1 MGKPLLIGSN
11 LEQRTIKRG
20 GLNAVSAEAHAVL
33 DYVMV
38 GSSFMS
44 ALWFWR
50 KSKRA
55 AVAALISGGAGLA
68 VTLLTDY
75 PGGVMKIISLRKHR
89 EIDFGLGAMT
99 ATLPEFLAFQDE
111 PEKKF
116 FLIQGAMI
124 SVLSELTT
132 VPGRGV
138 RAEIRYDGMAEFRYY
153 SGRRFGKHSC
163 GSIQQPVGML
173 TMKKLSLISLAL
185 SVLFVLAHVSLAAD
199 ETTVKGYVA
208 DSKCAALKESDPKT
222 ANSLTRH

>member
-1 MGKPLLIGSN
+1 MPLLNTAARMLAKPVPRI
-11 LEQRTIKRG
+11 
-20 GLNAVSAEAHAVL
+20 VSAEAHAIL
-33 DYVMV
+33 DYIMV

-55 AVAALISGGAGLA
+55 AVAALISGGAELA
-68 VTLLTDY
+68 VSLLTDY
-75 PGGVMKIISLRKHR
+75 PGGVMRIISFRKHR

-163 GSIQQPVGML
+163 GSIQQPEGML
-173 TMKKLSLISLAL
+173 TMKKLSLISLAF
-185 SVLFVLAHVSLAAD
+185 SALFVLAHVSLAAD